1 MPFSCGHNLKSTH
14 TTRASVSIENI
25 TVRRKRADL
34 FSVFGRECCRIYVDF
49 PSTDYCIL
57 PHHYP
62 LLKKSQPIKP
72 ITMITLNELLASR
85 DARHATQQ
93 KLLAEHSGKT
103 LVCLTVVMPG
113 SVKRNHPSLT
123 AAHAAVEAMR
133 KAFGQEQLLELDL
146 ETGYEAYL
154 ITPMPLLEAKRIAVS
169 IEDTHPLGRLFDID
183 IINADGVPVSRDAIG
198 EKPRRCLVC
207 DHEAR
212 YCMRMRWHTQE
223 EIWAKINQMVDNYV
237 EARKS

>member
-1 MPFSCGHNLKSTH
+1 
-14 TTRASVSIENI
+14 
-25 TVRRKRADL
+25 
-34 FSVFGRECCRIYVDF
+34 
-49 PSTDYCIL
+49 
-57 PHHYP
+57 
-62 LLKKSQPIKP
+62 
-72 ITMITLNELLASR
+72 MITLNELLASR

-113 SVKRNHPSLT
+113 SVKRNQQSLT

-133 KAFGQEQLLELDL
+133 KAFAVKENKGLSPLETLENPENLVPLENPEPLAPTLLELDL

-154 ITPMPLLEAKRIAVS
+154 ITPLPLLEAKRIAVT

-183 IINADGVPVSRDAIG
+183 VINTDGIPVARNDIG

-207 DHEAR
+207 EHEAR

-223 EIWAKINQMVDNYV
+223 KIWAKINEMVDLYTK
-237 EARKS
+237 ARQT

>member
-1 MPFSCGHNLKSTH
+1 
-14 TTRASVSIENI
+14 
-25 TVRRKRADL
+25 
-34 FSVFGRECCRIYVDF
+34 
-49 PSTDYCIL
+49 
-57 PHHYP
+57 
-62 LLKKSQPIKP
+62 
-72 ITMITLNELLASR
+72 MITLHELLASR

-113 SVKRNHPSLT
+113 SVKRNQQSLT

-133 KAFGQEQLLELDL
+133 KAFAVKENKGLSPLTPLTPLENPENLEPLENPVPLESPAPTLLELDL

-154 ITPMPLLEAKRIAVS
+154 ITPMPLLEAKRIAVN

-223 EIWAKINQMVDNYV
+223 EIWAKINEMVDSYV
-237 EARKS
+237 EAHKS

>member
-1 MPFSCGHNLKSTH
+1 
-14 TTRASVSIENI
+14 
-25 TVRRKRADL
+25 
-34 FSVFGRECCRIYVDF
+34 
-49 PSTDYCIL
+49 
-57 PHHYP
+57 
-62 LLKKSQPIKP
+62 
-72 ITMITLNELLASR
+72 MITLNELLASR

-113 SVKRNHPSLT
+113 SVKRNQQSLT

-133 KAFGQEQLLELDL
+133 KAFGIKENKGLSTLETLENPENLVPLENPEPPAPTLLELDL

-154 ITPMPLLEAKRIAVS
+154 ITPMPLLEAKRIAVN

-207 DHEAR
+207 DQEAR

-223 EIWAKINQMVDNYV
+223 EIWAKINEMVDSYV
-237 EARKS
+237 EAHKS

>member
-1 MPFSCGHNLKSTH
+1 
-14 TTRASVSIENI
+14 
-25 TVRRKRADL
+25 
-34 FSVFGRECCRIYVDF
+34 
-49 PSTDYCIL
+49 
-57 PHHYP
+57 
-62 LLKKSQPIKP
+62 
-72 ITMITLNELLASR
+72 MITLHELLASR

-113 SVKRNHPSLT
+113 SVKRNQQSLT

-133 KAFGQEQLLELDL
+133 KALAVKENKGLFPLENLEPLEPLENPVPLAPLESLAPTLLELDL

-154 ITPMPLLEAKRIAVS
+154 ITPMPLLEAKRIAVN

-183 IINADGVPVSRDAIG
+183 IINADGVPVSRHAIG

-223 EIWAKINQMVDNYV
+223 EIWAKINEMVDSYV
-237 EARKS
+237 EAHKS

>member
-1 MPFSCGHNLKSTH
+1 
-14 TTRASVSIENI
+14 
-25 TVRRKRADL
+25 
-34 FSVFGRECCRIYVDF
+34 
-49 PSTDYCIL
+49 
-57 PHHYP
+57 
-62 LLKKSQPIKP
+62 
-72 ITMITLNELLASR
+72 MITLHELLASR

-113 SVKRNHPSLT
+113 SVKRNQQSLT

-133 KAFGQEQLLELDL
+133 KAFAVKENKGLSPLENLEPLEPLETPEPLVPLESLAPTLLELDL

-154 ITPMPLLEAKRIAVS
+154 ITPMPLLEAKRIAVN

-223 EIWAKINQMVDNYV
+223 EIWAKINEMVDSYV
-237 EARKS
+237 KARKS

>member
-1 MPFSCGHNLKSTH
+1 
-14 TTRASVSIENI
+14 
-25 TVRRKRADL
+25 
-34 FSVFGRECCRIYVDF
+34 
-49 PSTDYCIL
+49 
-57 PHHYP
+57 
-62 LLKKSQPIKP
+62 
-72 ITMITLNELLASR
+72 MITLNELLASR

-113 SVKRNHPSLT
+113 SVKRNQQSLT

-133 KAFGQEQLLELDL
+133 KAFGTKENKGLSTLETLENPENLVPLENPEPPAPTLLELDL

-154 ITPMPLLEAKRIAVS
+154 ITPMPLLEAKRIAVN

-223 EIWAKINQMVDNYV
+223 EIWAKINEMVDSYV
-237 EARKS
+237 EAHKS

>member
-1 MPFSCGHNLKSTH
+1 
-14 TTRASVSIENI
+14 
-25 TVRRKRADL
+25 
-34 FSVFGRECCRIYVDF
+34 
-49 PSTDYCIL
+49 
-57 PHHYP
+57 
-62 LLKKSQPIKP
+62 
-72 ITMITLNELLASR
+72 MITLHELLASR

-113 SVKRNHPSLT
+113 SVKRNQQSLT

-133 KAFGQEQLLELDL
+133 KTFAVKENKGLFPLENIETPEPLVPQESLAPTLLEFDL

-154 ITPMPLLEAKRIAVS
+154 ITPMPLLEAKRIAVN

-183 IINADGVPVSRDAIG
+183 IINSDGVPVSRDAIG

-207 DHEAR
+207 EHEAR

-223 EIWAKINQMVDNYV
+223 EIWAKINEMVDLYTK
-237 EARKS
+237 ARQT

>member
-1 MPFSCGHNLKSTH
+1 
-14 TTRASVSIENI
+14 
-25 TVRRKRADL
+25 
-34 FSVFGRECCRIYVDF
+34 
-49 PSTDYCIL
+49 
-57 PHHYP
+57 
-62 LLKKSQPIKP
+62 
-72 ITMITLNELLASR
+72 MITLNELLASR

-113 SVKRNHPSLT
+113 SVKRNQQSLT

-133 KAFGQEQLLELDL
+133 KAFGIKENKGLSPLETLENPENLVPLENPEPLAPTLLELDL

-154 ITPMPLLEAKRIAVS
+154 ITPLPLLEAKRIAVT

-183 IINADGVPVSRDAIG
+183 VINTDGIPVARNDIG

-207 DHEAR
+207 EHEAR

-223 EIWAKINQMVDNYV
+223 EIWAKINEMVDSYV

>member
-1 MPFSCGHNLKSTH
+1 
-14 TTRASVSIENI
+14 
-25 TVRRKRADL
+25 
-34 FSVFGRECCRIYVDF
+34 
-49 PSTDYCIL
+49 
-57 PHHYP
+57 
-62 LLKKSQPIKP
+62 
-72 ITMITLNELLASR
+72 MITLNELLASR

-113 SVKRNHPSLT
+113 SVKRNQQSLT
-123 AAHAAVEAMR
+123 AAHVAVEAMR
-133 KAFGQEQLLELDL
+133 KAFAVKENKGLFPLETPENPENLVPLENPEPPAPTLLELDL

-154 ITPMPLLEAKRIAVS
+154 ITPMPLLEAKRIAVN

-223 EIWAKINQMVDNYV
+223 EIWAKINEMVDSYV
-237 EARKS
+237 EAHKS

>member
-1 MPFSCGHNLKSTH
+1 
-14 TTRASVSIENI
+14 
-25 TVRRKRADL
+25 
-34 FSVFGRECCRIYVDF
+34 
-49 PSTDYCIL
+49 
-57 PHHYP
+57 
-62 LLKKSQPIKP
+62 
-72 ITMITLNELLASR
+72 MITLHELLASR

-113 SVKRNHPSLT
+113 SVKRNRQSLC

-133 KAFGQEQLLELDL
+133 QAFGIKENKGLSPLKNLETLENPETLETLESPTLLERDL

-154 ITPMPLLEAKRIAVS
+154 ITPIPLLEAKRIAVT

-183 IINADGVPVSRDAIG
+183 VINTDGVPVARNDIG

-207 DHEAR
+207 EHEAR

-223 EIWAKINQMVDNYV
+223 EIWAKINEMVDLYTK
-237 EARKS
+237 ARQT